1 MKEGFRPL
9 YQLQN
14 ESERV
19 EVDNGTFETNE
30 MVEYLRDFEEG
41 EAMMDVGA
49 KISLVLLGILLLLLA
64 SLACV
69 AVRSRDPNAKYD
81 LLGEEDNNE
90 ERGAKSRV
98 SKVNGRGGRGR
109 RVRAASEGE
118 VEGLVSR

>member
-1 MKEGFRPL
+1 
-9 YQLQN
+9 
-14 ESERV
+14 
-19 EVDNGTFETNE
+19 